1 MVCDHRIC
9 IIRSSHI
16 TICRWF
22 NFSRRDGNVVWL
34 GVWAGRRTAN
44 LNLLTK
50 RQLQR
55 LLPDGG
61 VIGCRVTFYPE
72 RPSSPI
78 ARPSVEARTLR

>member
-1 MVCDHRIC
+1 
-9 IIRSSHI
+9 
-16 TICRWF
+16 
-22 NFSRRDGNVVWL
+22 
-34 GVWAGRRTAN
+34 

-72 RPSSPI
+72 TLIAYRPP
-78 ARPSVEARTLR
+78 